1 MAIVFEADYHDIFV
15 QGVITYTR
23 RPLSLLIDGKTYYQF
38 KIQFLF
44 YHFKFSRPAEAEFHI
59 KKKKALSRK
68 GKTSFKNTLE
78 LIN

>member
-59 KKKKALSRK
+59 
-68 GKTSFKNTLE
+68 
-78 LIN
+78 